1 MAALR
6 GMKYLEKYY
15 PIKFVIF
22 ENNEEILD
30 LVQRMNLDYCSEYEY
45 VCVLRNLS
53 NGLE

>member
-30 LVQRMNLDYCSEYEY
+30 LVRRMNLDYCSEYEY
-45 VCVLRNLS
+45 ICSAIELI
-53 NGLE
+53 